1 MPKEQIIQTTN
12 RQKNLKVLT
21 RKEVTRKIKEVQL

>member
-12 RQKNLKVLT
+12 RRKNLKVLT